1 MGAQTT
7 PPGPRIGSGDRQ
19 AVNNNNKKCRRV
31 GGANG
36 GVGWRGRLRSGAGK
50 ATQGEQPRRDAAASP
65 DRLRAAGLRDDDILG
80 KAKPWRRWRSRWRQ
94 GLGRGREER
103 EGRGGPRGRDAPAR
117 DAITAARARPRL
129 PKPAGRSA
137 PRATPA
143 ARCGLG
149 VTRTSRCGLLGV
161 TPVPPAAGCARRVRG
176 AGSHRRTLDFP
187 LNFAVNVKPL

>member
-1 MGAQTT
+1 MGRGLFCAMGAQTT
-7 PPGPRIGSGDRQ
+7 PPGPRIGSGDRR

-65 DRLRAAGLRDDDILG
+65 DRLRAAGLRDDDIRG

-117 DAITAARARPRL
+117 TRGAQRAKSDPCCTLRTRGDAAESVRTPRCDTR
-129 PKPAGRSA
+129 PAGS
-137 PRATPA
+137 
-143 ARCGLG
+143 G
-149 VTRTSRCGLLGV
+149 VC
-161 TPVPPAAGCARRVRG
+161 AAGAWGREPQED
-176 AGSHRRTLDFP
+176 SLDFP

>member
-7 PPGPRIGSGDRQ
+7 PPGPRIGSGDRR

-80 KAKPWRRWRSRWRQ
+80 KAKPRRQWRSRWRQ

-103 EGRGGPRGRDAPAR
+103 EGRGGPRG
-117 DAITAARARPRL
+117 AITAARASPRL

-149 VTRTSRCGLLGV
+149 VTRTSRCGLLCV
-161 TPVPPAAGCARRVRG
+161 TPVLPAAGCARRVRG
-176 AGSHRRTLDFP
+176 AGSHRRTLWTFHST
-187 LNFAVNVKPL
+187 LL

>member
-7 PPGPRIGSGDRQ
+7 PPGPRIGSGDRR

-94 GLGRGREER
+94 GLGRGR
-103 EGRGGPRGRDAPAR
+103 GGPRGRDAPAQTR
-117 DAITAARARPRL
+117 GAQRAKSDPCCMLRTRGDADQLVRTPRCDTR
-129 PKPAGRSA
+129 PAGSGVCTASA
-137 PRATPA
+137 WGREPQED
-143 ARCGLG
+143 
-149 VTRTSRCGLLGV
+149 S
-161 TPVPPAAGCARRVRG
+161 
-176 AGSHRRTLDFP
+176 LDFP